1 VSRPAAT
8 DAPGPVLHE
17 VWLELVSG
25 TRVVV
30 GRDLPDVPAANAVAR
45 RWRELAETAPDTMHE
60 TMPGSGC
67 VVRGSAIA
75 AIKAQ
80 HQPKP
85 GRAEALLKLGRDGS
99 WL

>member
-1 VSRPAAT
+1 MSVR
-8 DAPGPVLHE
+8 HE

-25 TRVVV
+25 SRVLV
-30 GRDLPDVPAANAVAR
+30 GTDLPDVPAANDIAR
-45 RWRELAETAPDTMHE
+45 RWRQIAETQPDVLHE

-67 VVRGSAIA
+67 IVRGSAII

-80 HQPKP
+80 PQPKP
-85 GRAEALLKLGRDGS
+85 GKAETLLKLSRDGT

>member
-1 VSRPAAT
+1 MA
-8 DAPGPVLHE
+8 DEVLHE
-17 VWLELVSG
+17 VFLELSSG
-25 TRVVV
+25 GRVLV
-30 GRDLPDVPAANAVAR
+30 GADLPDVASANAIAR
-45 RWRELAETAPDTMHE
+45 RWRQLAETEPDVMHE

-67 VVRGSAIA
+67 IVRGSAII

-85 GRAEALLKLGRDGS
+85 NRAETLLKVTRAGS

>member
-1 VSRPAAT
+1 
-8 DAPGPVLHE
+8 VLHE
-17 VWLELVSG
+17 VFLELASG
-25 TRVVV
+25 SRVIV
-30 GRDLPDVPAANAVAR
+30 GRDLPDVASANDLAR
-45 RWRELAETAPDTMHE
+45 HWRQLAETEPDLLHE

-67 VVRGSAIA
+67 IVRGSAIV

-85 GRAEALLKLGRDGS
+85 GMLKGPRDGS

>member
-1 VSRPAAT
+1 MAD
-8 DAPGPVLHE
+8 DARHE
-17 VWLELVSG
+17 VFLELCSG
-25 TRVVV
+25 ARVLV
-30 GRDLPDVPAANAVAR
+30 GTELADVAAANEIAR
-45 RWRELAETAPDTMHE
+45 RWRAIAENEPDLLHE

-67 VVRGSAIA
+67 VVRGSAIV

-85 GRAEALLKLGRDGS
+85 GLLKAPREGA

>member
-1 VSRPAAT
+1 MIQ
-8 DAPGPVLHE
+8 HE

-25 TRVVV
+25 SRVLV
-30 GRDLPDVPAANAVAR
+30 GSDLPDVPTANAIAR
-45 RWRELAETAPDTMHE
+45 RWRAIAETEQDTMHE

-67 VVRGSAIA
+67 VVRGSAIV

-80 HQPKP
+80 QQPKP
-85 GRAEALLKLGRDGS
+85 NKAEALLKVSREGS